1 MRHEWPGFD
10 RPTVP
15 QGVLDLLN
23 KKQEAAVMWLWV
35 GSERPWYSAPYG
47 ASPAAATMGVLVRLR
62 IATKRG
68 GDGFAAFYSMTS
80 FGRSVRAELDKR
92 LAEKAAMQK
101 ILDEM
106 AGS

>member
-1 MRHEWPGFD
+1 M
-10 RPTVP
+10 P

-23 KKQEAAVMWLWV
+23 KKQEAAVLWLWV
-35 GSERPWYSAPYG
+35 TSERPWYSAPTALHRPQQRWEFWS
-47 ASPAAATMGVLVRLR
+47 ASGSRRSVA
-62 IATKRG
+62 